1 MGGIFPAGL
10 PIGEVVDVEP
20 DEFGLNQTA
29 YVKPGANLYDIKNVI
44 VVKRGMIKPDA
55 GGNAEGGGGIVKKLL
70 LPLLFLFLFVF
81 ESIFIEFLPLKMFGN
96 EVIFV
101 PRLLLIAILFFTIFG
116 DVKQGILTGFIMG
129 LLFDVVYTGI
139 LGIYLVLF
147 PLIAF
152 LVSKIMKALQANAVI
167 LTFVSLV
174 AITLLE
180 FAVYEMNYLIKI
192 TNMEFSAFLEKRL
205 LPTLILNLLVTIII
219 GYPLKRFFEKYKKEI
234 IKE

>member
-1 MGGIFPAGL
+1 
-10 PIGEVVDVEP
+10 
-20 DEFGLNQTA
+20 
-29 YVKPGANLYDIKNVI
+29 
-44 VVKRGMIKPDA
+44 
-55 GGNAEGGGGIVKKLL
+55 
-70 LPLLFLFLFVF
+70 
-81 ESIFIEFLPLKMFGN
+81 KMFGN

-219 GYPLKRFFEKYKKEI
+219 DLTSVVRVR
-234 IKE
+234 

>member
-1 MGGIFPAGL
+1 M
-10 PIGEVVDVEP
+10 
-20 DEFGLNQTA
+20 
-29 YVKPGANLYDIKNVI
+29 
-44 VVKRGMIKPDA
+44 
-55 GGNAEGGGGIVKKLL
+55 KKLL